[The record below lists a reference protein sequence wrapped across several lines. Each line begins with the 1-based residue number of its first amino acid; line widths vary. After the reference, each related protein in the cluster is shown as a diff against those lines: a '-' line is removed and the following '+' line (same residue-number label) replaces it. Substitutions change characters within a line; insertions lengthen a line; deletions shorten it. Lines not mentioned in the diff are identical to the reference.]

1 MPLPRCSLVEARV
14 DPAGVADFI
23 AACESA
29 PGLQLHSLLILRER
43 RVCFEAHWAPYT
55 ADRPRL
61 LYSLSKMF
69 LSAATGLAVADGAF
83 GYDDPIAG
91 LFADAVDPA
100 SVGPKARTI
109 RVRDCLSMTTGHA
122 VDLDPTPALLAPGL
136 TGLASWLR
144 TEPTGTVG
152 ETFCYHQYAPYACSA
167 AISHRTGRDAHT
179 LLTERVFDRLGADP
193 GWWTRDAGGRAWGW
207 SHLHLPPESIAAFAR
222 LIDDGGVHD
231 GEQLLPPE
239 WLAEFSRPHA
249 RTDAET
255 NPDWRYGY
263 GWQVWLSRH
272 GFRGDGAYGQFCL
285 FWPDADAIVVL
296 TGATE
301 NMQGVLDR
309 VWDHLYPA
317 FDRAPTGD
325 EAALLETTRTL
336 ALATPTT
343 DADGP
348 ASLTAA
354 GPAGDVEL
362 TRAGDGW
369 TLCWRDARGG
379 DSTFAVGAGG
389 WVEGELTFPAHTLPV
404 AAAGGFADGAF
415 TARLVLTSTPHAAL
429 LTLRDGRATLR
440 WETMPL
446 VGAEPA
452 LVALTSGTPRP
463 DGDLDTAR
471 HLVAWG
477 SPTGHGREYR

>member
-1 MPLPRCSLVEARV
+1 MPLPRTSLLEAGV

-43 RVCFEAHWAPYT
+43 HVCFEAHWAPYR

-83 GYDDPIAG
+83 AYDDRVAD
-91 LFADAVDPA
+91 LFADAVDSA
-100 SVGPKARTI
+100 TVGAKARTI
-109 RVRDCLSMTTGHA
+109 RVRDCLGMATGHE
-122 VDLDPTPALLAPGL
+122 VDLDPAPALLTPGL
-136 TGLASWLR
+136 DGVAGWLR
-144 TEPTGTVG
+144 REPTGTVG
-152 ETFCYHQYAPYACSA
+152 ETFCYHQFAPYACSA
-167 AISHRTGRDAHT
+167 AISHRTGRDAHA
-179 LLTERVFDRLGADP
+179 LLTERVFDRIGADP
-193 GWWTRDAGGRAWGW
+193 GWWTRDAGGRAFGW
-207 SHLHLPPESIAAFAR
+207 SHLHLTSESIAAFAQ

-239 WLAEFSRPHA
+239 WLAGFSRLHT

-285 FWPDADAIVVL
+285 FLPDADAIVVL

-301 NMQGVLDR
+301 DMQGVLDR

-317 FDRAPTGD
+317 FDRTPTGD
-325 EAALLETTRTL
+325 EAALLEAL
-336 ALATPTT
+336 PAFALATPPAT

-354 GPAGDVEL
+354 GPAGDVEV
-362 TRAGDGW
+362 TRTDDGW
-369 TLCWRDARGG
+369 TLRWRDARGG
-379 DSTFAVGAGG
+379 DSTFAVGAGA
-389 WVEGELTFPAHTLPV
+389 WAEGELTFPAHTLPV
-404 AAAGGFADGAF
+404 AAAGGFTDGAF
-415 TARLVLTSTPHAAL
+415 TARLVLTSTPHAAE
-429 LTLRDGRATLR
+429 LTLRDGRAALR
-440 WETMPL
+440 WETTPL

-463 DGDLDTAR
+463 DGDPDTAR
-471 HLVAWG
+471 RLLGLA
-477 SPTGHGREYR
+477 